1 MNRRKNNQ
9 KKMKENCKMTLY
21 VIEERYNKVKS
32 ITIYQKM
39 IKRVEKNIS

>member
-1 MNRRKNNQ
+1 
-9 KKMKENCKMTLY
+9 MTLY
-21 VIEERYNKVKS
+21 VIEEKSNKVKS

>member
-1 MNRRKNNQ
+1 
-9 KKMKENCKMTLY
+9 MTLY

-32 ITIYQKM
+32 ITIYLKI